1 VSGRRRG
8 GPAKRKPPYEDA
20 LGQGRPK
27 PSKVKADRGR
37 PAKKAKPAARPPR
50 GVKPVEGAKA
60 EGPKGRGPRSE
71 EAKVRAAGLDAP
83 KGRGKGAAAPAPALS
98 SRPQREPPVAEGIV
112 ATVDRRGRF
121 LVAEPFFTPG
131 PRMVLDRDSR
141 IAVGELVLVR
151 PATRAG
157 GHARVLRSLGRPDV
171 ASDVLEALMIDRG
184 LRRRFDPAVE
194 RAAKQ
199 ARDRGVD
206 QEVVRRDLTALPT
219 FTIDPVSARD
229 FDDAISAERLED
241 GTTRIWVHIADVSAY
256 VRPGSL
262 IDREAARRG
271 TSVYVPGRVEPMLPE
286 PLSNEACSLVPLQQ
300 RAAVTVELDY
310 SGTDV
315 TRVRFH
321 RSTIRSDARLTYEQ
335 VDRVFAGEEAAQEPW
350 AMPLTAARE
359 VAAALHERRMRQD
372 ALELETSEP
381 DFRFD
386 VGGHVAESR
395 PSEQTESHRLI
406 EHLMIAA
413 NEQVAKLTAERGVPS
428 LYRVHEK
435 PDGESALRLVAQLA
449 SLGVA
454 TPPVREHMTPSEA
467 AEVIAACSRAV
478 TQHVAR
484 TGHGRDALTFLI
496 LRSLK
501 QADYGP
507 KPLGHAGLGLEHYT
521 HFTSPIRRYPDLVV
535 HRALL
540 SSVGAGEDATR
551 SSELEELGT
560 WSSGREREAMGIER
574 MADRIARAFLLER
587 ELFEQGWD
595 AEFDGEVTG
604 LIGAGA
610 FVRFGGGHEGL
621 LPVRR
626 LRGDWWELNEQGTML
641 TGERTGETIRL
652 GDPVRVKV
660 ERVETARGRVD
671 LVPVETD

>member
-1 VSGRRRG
+1 L
-8 GPAKRKPPYEDA
+8 A
-20 LGQGRPK
+20 LGGDRVVEVAGR
-27 PSKVKADRGR
+27 DG
-37 PAKKAKPAARPPR
+37 
-50 GVKPVEGAKA
+50 
-60 EGPKGRGPRSE
+60 
-71 EAKVRAAGLDAP
+71 
-83 KGRGKGAAAPAPALS
+83 
-98 SRPQREPPVAEGIV
+98 
-112 ATVDRRGRF
+112 VDRERRQAG
-121 LVAEPFFTPG
+121 E
-131 PRMVLDRDSR
+131 
-141 IAVGELVLVR
+141 IAAHHLL
-151 PATRAG
+151 
-157 GHARVLRSLGRPDV
+157 
-171 ASDVLEALMIDRG
+171 
-184 LRRRFDPAVE
+184 
-194 RAAKQ
+194 
-199 ARDRGVD
+199 
-206 QEVVRRDLTALPT
+206 
-219 FTIDPVSARD
+219 IDPVTARD
-229 FDDAISAERLED
+229 FDDAISAERRRD
-241 GTTRIWVHIADVSAY
+241 GGTRVWVHIADVSAY

-262 IDREAARRG
+262 IDREAARRA

-286 PLSNEACSLVPLQQ
+286 PLSNEACSLVPLEK

-310 SGTDV
+310 AGTDV
-315 TRVRFH
+315 RRVQFY
-321 RSTIRSDARLTYEQ
+321 RSTIRSDKRLTYEQ
-335 VDRVFAGEEAAQEPW
+335 VDRVFAGEEPALEPW
-350 AMPLTAARE
+350 AAPLEAARA
-359 VAAALHERRMRQD
+359 VAATLHERRMQQD

-381 DFRFD
+381 EFRFD
-386 VGGHVAESR
+386 RGGHVAESR

-478 TQHVAR
+478 TQHVTR

-496 LRSLK
+496 LRSLT
-501 QADYGP
+501 QANYGP

-521 HFTSPIRRYPDLVV
+521 HFTSPIRRYPDLVA

-540 SSVGAGEDATR
+540 SAVGGGEEAAR
-551 SSELEELGT
+551 SSELEEMGI
-560 WSSGREREAMGIER
+560 WSSARERDAMGIER
-574 MADRIARAFLLER
+574 TADRIARAFLLER

-595 AEFDGEVTG
+595 REFEGEVTG

-626 LRGDWWELNEQGTML
+626 LRGDWWELNEEGTML

-671 LVPVETD
+671 LVPAEAAEAT